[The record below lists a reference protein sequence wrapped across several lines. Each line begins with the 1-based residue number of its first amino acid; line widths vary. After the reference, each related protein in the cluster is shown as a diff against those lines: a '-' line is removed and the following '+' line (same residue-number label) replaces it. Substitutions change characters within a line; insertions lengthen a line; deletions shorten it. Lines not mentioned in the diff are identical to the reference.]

1 MKLPS
6 SEEEGRTS
14 NSTSHWQK
22 LSCHLLS
29 VKLFKLFCSLL
40 PWLIL
45 FPPLLNALDF
55 PPSPSL
61 YISFYSIFWHFCR
74 FLEDQ
79 RCLFTVLSIYSVV
92 QCKKVTCQ
100 KDGAVEKSTMDEN
113 SSPPPPKNSLS
124 TIITSLSFLLFFN
137 LIHKLDH
144 LLLWRALHV
153 QTRRYQVVLTCL
165 TWDTNMEDSTHLPW
179 KDAFIKNFLVVVFR
193 GVKWV
198 V

>member
-1 MKLPS
+1 MPLISLPLPLFIS
-6 SEEEGRTS
+6 LSTPSFDTFADSWRTRDAFLLFSAFILLFNVRKSHVKKMGRLKRVQWTR
-14 NSTSHWQK
+14 
-22 LSCHLLS
+22 
-29 VKLFKLFCSLL
+29 
-40 PWLIL
+40 I
-45 FPPLLNALDF
+45 PP
-55 PPSPSL
+55 
-61 YISFYSIFWHFCR
+61 
-74 FLEDQ
+74 
-79 RCLFTVLSIYSVV
+79 
-92 QCKKVTCQ
+92 
-100 KDGAVEKSTMDEN
+100 
-113 SSPPPPKNSLS
+113 PPPPKNSLS